1 MKFSIIATAIVAIQP
16 ALASTDTP
24 RDATWNLDCD
34 RVLWD
39 GKGNELDFYR
49 NKFREICTY
58 AAGCANSRLDNTE
71 LWPTDQVMFGV
82 CTGCPRPREM
92 AWLDPRV
99 PHCML
104 TVVQS

>member
-71 LWPTDQVMFGV
+71 LWPTDQVMFARKESKG
-82 CTGCPRPREM
+82 
-92 AWLDPRV
+92 
-99 PHCML
+99 
-104 TVVQS
+104 